1 MSRLPVLIP
10 STIDLRTC
18 SGVLRLSTTRC
29 RSGCGFLDLCPHV
42 ASSPGA
48 SRRNIEE
55 ASRLGSPLHGTR
67 GGLRLAEDGPRC
79 QSFLTR
85 HGSCPIF
92 LTPCQI
98 HTSAKTTF
106 DERGQASFEE
116 KSVWIQLTGLVI
128 SFAGYLFIASRMLAS
143 GVRALPAFAAVFSV
157 SVALLIIIL
166 VVGYV
171 VAAVTGRTD
180 DRDERD
186 RLIEWRA
193 EARSGWLLATGVIVG
208 LGCMATGC
216 RTCGRRT
223 CCSYRCTPRRCCD

>member
-1 MSRLPVLIP
+1 M
-10 STIDLRTC
+10 
-18 SGVLRLSTTRC
+18 
-29 RSGCGFLDLCPHV
+29 
-42 ASSPGA
+42 
-48 SRRNIEE
+48 
-55 ASRLGSPLHGTR
+55 
-67 GGLRLAEDGPRC
+67 
-79 QSFLTR
+79 
-85 HGSCPIF
+85 
-92 LTPCQI
+92 TPCQI

-143 GVRALPAFAAVFSV
+143 GVRALPAFAAVFGV
-157 SVALLIIIL
+157 SVALLITIL

-208 LGCMATGC
+208 LGCMATGVPNVWTANLLLVSLYSSEVL
-216 RTCGRRT
+216 RLTWQVVAYRRGF
-223 CCSYRCTPRRCCD
+223 